1 MNAPSTM
8 NEAQLGN
15 IERAPFAAFVCDEDI
30 AQAYRDIAIENGW
43 DAEKVSVGGIAQ
55 AIRSLALEPSP
66 SILVVDVS
74 EAEDPRGDI
83 AALSEVCLSGTLV
96 ISMGTINDVSLYRDL
111 ASAGVYDYL
120 VKPIAPQVL
129 REAIISAE
137 EALTAAS
144 EATQQGEQGE
154 AKQIIAVVGA
164 RGGVGT
170 TTVAVNVAWVL
181 ANTFKHK
188 VALVDLDL
196 SFGTTALSFDLEPGR
211 GLCDALDH
219 PDRVDGLFIERAMV
233 KESENLSILGAEA
246 PLSDPTFPDR
256 TAVDHLIEELSS
268 NFDYLVVDLPQR
280 FINTYRPV
288 LERASKITVVS
299 DLSLP
304 SIRDTIR
311 LLGYLGE
318 TAHETPICLVANK
331 FAPQG
336 EISKRNF
343 EEAIE
348 RKVDAIIPLDTRAAV
363 ASSKSAKSIVQA
375 AGSSKAG
382 VALKKLAD
390 EFAAKKVDDKP
401 KGSFFDKLLK
411 GKSGKE
417 G

>member
-1 MNAPSTM
+1 MNAPSAIT
-8 NEAQLGN
+8 EAQLGN
-15 IERAPFAAFVCDEDI
+15 IERAPFAAYVCDEDI
-30 AQAYRDIAIENGW
+30 AQAFRDIATENGW
-43 DAEKVSVGGIAQ
+43 DAEKISVGGIAQ

-74 EAEDPRGDI
+74 ESEDPRGDI

-111 ASAGVYDYL
+111 AAAGVYDYL
-120 VKPIAPQVL
+120 VKPVAPQVL

-137 EALTAAS
+137 EAITAAGQAS
-144 EATQQGEQGE
+144 QQEEQG
-154 AKQIIAVVGA
+154 KTQQIIAVIGA

-170 TTVAVNVAWVL
+170 TTIAVNIAWVL
-181 ANTFKHK
+181 ANTFNHK

-196 SFGTTALSFDLEPGR
+196 NFGTTALSFDLEPGR

-219 PDRVDGLFIERAMV
+219 PDRVDSLFIERAMV

-246 PLSDPTFPDR
+246 PLSDPTYADR
-256 TAVDHLIEELSS
+256 NAVDHLIEELSG

-288 LERASKITVVS
+288 VERASKITVVS
-299 DLSLP
+299 DLSLA

-311 LLGYLGE
+311 LLGYLKE
-318 TAHETPICLVANK
+318 TAQETPLCLVVNK

-336 EISKRNF
+336 EISMRNF
-343 EEAIE
+343 EEAVE
-348 RKVDAIIPLDTRAAV
+348 RKVDAIIPLDTRAAI
-363 ASSKSAKSIVQA
+363 ASSKGAKTIIQVA
-375 AGSSKAG
+375 ASSKAG
-382 VALKKLAD
+382 IALKKLSN
-390 EFAAKKVDDKP
+390 EFAEKKAEDSP
-401 KGSFFDKLLK
+401 KKSFLEKLLK
-411 GKSGKE
+411 GKSSKE